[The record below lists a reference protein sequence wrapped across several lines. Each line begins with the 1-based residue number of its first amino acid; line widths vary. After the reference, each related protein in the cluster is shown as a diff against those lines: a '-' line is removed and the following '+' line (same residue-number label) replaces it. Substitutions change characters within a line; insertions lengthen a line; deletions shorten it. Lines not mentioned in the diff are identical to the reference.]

1 MERDRRIATAWLQ
14 ALCEELGVVRDRR
27 LLAGWA
33 ACGAFD
39 RCLDGPSLAAALGRR
54 LCERDDHRDEA
65 RIGRWL
71 VDEAGEDVGAVAGA
85 WAVRL
90 GGLRHVAEASAD
102 GDAMRALHDEAMTAI
117 AHVRSAG
124 PAASLGPGTL
134 RRLLDPMLGV
144 LLDAERALGVSPS
157 DGTLDLERRRRAR
170 AVPRP
175 RAGTFL
181 ERHGQGVAAL
191 AARDGRAWWHG
202 RFVER
207 FGCDPPD
214 GWWDEGPSGGW
225 IAPIGRAEDWF
236 DEGDERAFAEEME
249 ARYRAEMGLP
259 ARGEGRVSAAHLI
272 RCVEAVLP
280 GVEIVR
286 EARLP
291 WLGRQRLDA
300 WVPSIL
306 LAVEYQGEQHY
317 LPLPHW
323 GGDAGLAARQE
334 LDERKRD
341 ACVRA
346 GVRLVEWRYDE
357 PVSIDAV
364 RIRLERLGP
373 CPLAIRGD
381 SANG

>member
-1 MERDRRIATAWLQ
+1 M
-14 ALCEELGVVRDRR
+14 
-27 LLAGWA
+27 
-33 ACGAFD
+33 
-39 RCLDGPSLAAALGRR
+39 
-54 LCERDDHRDEA
+54 
-65 RIGRWL
+65 GRWL
-71 VDEAGEDVGAVAGA
+71 VDQAGEDVGAAAGA
-85 WAVRL
+85 WTVRL
-90 GGLRHVAEASAD
+90 GGLRHVADASD
-102 GDAMRALHDEAMTAI
+102 DRDARRALHDEALTAVDC
-117 AHVRSAG
+117 VRSAG
-124 PAASLGPGTL
+124 SGAALASGTL
-134 RRLLDPMLGV
+134 RRLLDPLLGV
-144 LLDAERALGVSPS
+144 LLDAERALDRPPS
-157 DGTLDLERRRRAR
+157 DGTLDLERRRQAR

-175 RAGTFL
+175 PAGTFL

-191 AARDGRAWWHG
+191 AARDGRAWWHD

-225 IAPIGRAEDWF
+225 IALTGREAGWF
-236 DEGDERAFAEEME
+236 DAGDEGAFAVEME

-259 ARGEGRVSAAHLI
+259 ARGEGLVSAAHLV
-272 RCVEAVLP
+272 RCLEAVLP
-280 GVEIVR
+280 GAEIVR

-300 WVPSIL
+300 WVPAIM

-323 GGDAGLAARQE
+323 GGEAGLAARRE

-357 PVSIDAV
+357 PVSVAAV
-364 RIRLERLGP
+364 RQRLERIG
-373 CPLAIRGD
+373 LAQVP
-381 SANG
+381 